1 MSGLSGV
8 RVCVLH
14 WLLLVVCMMSECVLC
29 QKDSL
34 VAGPPSRRCE
44 GGCSVTASP
53 PKTHLIHSQD
63 TLYRKTQEN
72 RQRNTQTSTTSQRLV
87 QLQRCMKQHE
97 PAAENRGDGSDSLAA
112 ILALMTAVLTE
123 CDLHC
128 HSQRLRDMASKLEG
142 AAVGRN
148 GEKDLLLLLKSITQ
162 AAPTPTPRA
171 PTVSPS
177 AGLYPQDCYE
187 IFQLGIKEN
196 GIYTIQPDPQ
206 QPALEAVCDM
216 ESAGGGWTVFQRRFD
231 GEVDFNRTWRE
242 YRDGFG
248 SAQKE
253 HWLGNAVL
261 HALTAKGQHT
271 LRITLQDWH
280 QQTRHATYNK
290 FKVAGENQRF
300 RLTAQAYHGDAGN
313 AVSYSKRYNHD
324 GRAFSTYDRDHDRY
338 TSGNC
343 AQYYGAG
350 WWFDSCL
357 AANLNGR
364 YYRGRY
370 SGITDGIYWGTWYI
384 LTDSRTGERYSFKTV
399 EMKTRPKKP

>member
-1 MSGLSGV
+1 
-8 RVCVLH
+8 
-14 WLLLVVCMMSECVLC
+14 MSECVWC
-29 QKDSL
+29 QRDSL

-44 GGCSVTASP
+44 GACGETSSP
-53 PKTHLIHSQD
+53 PKVHLTNTQV
-63 TLYRKTQEN
+63 TLSRKTQEN
-72 RQRNTQTSTTSQRLV
+72 HQRNPQASAISERLV
-87 QLQRCMKQHE
+87 QLQGCMKQYE
-97 PAAENRGDGSDSLAA
+97 PATGNRGDGSDSLAA

-128 HSQRLRDMASKLEG
+128 HSQRLRDMASRLEG

-148 GEKDLLLLLKSITQ
+148 GEKDLLLLLKSITMS
-162 AAPTPTPRA
+162 ASTMAPQTPTMA
-171 PTVSPS
+171 PS
-177 AGLYPQDCYE
+177 AGLYPHDCYE
-187 IFQLGIKEN
+187 IFHLGVKEN

-206 QPALEAVCDM
+206 RPALEAVCDM
-216 ESAGGGWTVFQRRFD
+216 ETAGGGWTVFQRRFD
-231 GEVDFNRTWRE
+231 GQVEFNRTWRE

-261 HALTAKGQHT
+261 HALTAEGQHT

-300 RLTAQAYHGDAGN
+300 RLTAQEYRGDAGN
-313 AVSYSKRYNHD
+313 ALSYSKRYNHD
-324 GRAFSTYDRDHDRY
+324 GRAFSTHDRDHDRY
-338 TSGNC
+338 AAGNC
-343 AQYYGAG
+343 AHYYGAG

-384 LTDSRTGERYSFKTV
+384 LTDSRTGERYSFKSV
-399 EMKTRPKKP
+399 EMKTRPKQP